1 MLLVKRGELTDASK
15 LLARERG
22 PVARIMRVAIECVMN
37 REITMKS
44 RESEIARV
52 GAAELRYLESH
63 LRGLE
68 MTSTVAPL
76 LGLMGTVI
84 GMIASFATLSQ
95 AGSRVDPSM
104 LAGGIWE
111 ALITTVGGLCV
122 AIPALAAYYLIDAQ
136 IEKVRAT
143 MRDVTIQI
151 LALEDMFIRNEKE
164 QEKREV
170 LEREERLRA
179 LREEQIETPIIFL
192 TARANVAHRVEG
204 LSIGGDDYLTKPFA
218 VDELKARLAV
228 LHKRHP
234 QTRKPSSTLP
244 PGWHMNPLQRRVT
257 IKGRAV
263 DLQPREWSLLE
274 IMMANEGEVL
284 TKTHLLAEVWGLRF
298 DPGTNVVDA
307 VICRLRRKLDVS
319 PTASHIETIRGRGY
333 IFRSHA

>member
-1 MLLVKRGELTDASK
+1 MFDLIFDKGGFVMYLILGLSVYMLAVLFFKAYQFISAGIFNTRYIDPVMLLVKRGELTDASK

-122 AIPALAAYYLIDAQ
+122 AVPALAAYYLIDAQ
-136 IEKVRAT
+136 IERVRAT

-164 QEKREV
+164 QEKREA
-170 LEREERLRA
+170 LEREERQRA
-179 LREEQIETPIIFL
+179 LREEREKVIEITAAAATAPRSTPQSSSVL
-192 TARANVAHRVEG
+192 RL
-204 LSIGGDDYLTKPFA
+204 LS
-218 VDELKARLAV
+218 
-228 LHKRHP
+228 
-234 QTRKPSSTLP
+234 PSY
-244 PGWHMNPLQRRVT
+244 N
-257 IKGRAV
+257 K
-263 DLQPREWSLLE
+263 
-274 IMMANEGEVL
+274 
-284 TKTHLLAEVWGLRF
+284 F
-298 DPGTNVVDA
+298 
-307 VICRLRRKLDVS
+307 
-319 PTASHIETIRGRGY
+319 
-333 IFRSHA
+333 

>member
-1 MLLVKRGELTDASK
+1 MFDLIFDKGGFVMYLILGLSVYMLAILFFKAYQFITAGIFNTRYIDPVMLLVKRGELTDASK

-122 AIPALAAYYLIDAQ
+122 AVPALAAYYLIDAQ
-136 IEKVRAT
+136 IERVRAT

-164 QEKREV
+164 QEKREA
-170 LEREERLRA
+170 LEREERQRA
-179 LREEQIETPIIFL
+179 LREEREKVIEITAAAATTSRSTPQSSSVL
-192 TARANVAHRVEG
+192 RL
-204 LSIGGDDYLTKPFA
+204 LS
-218 VDELKARLAV
+218 
-228 LHKRHP
+228 
-234 QTRKPSSTLP
+234 PSY
-244 PGWHMNPLQRRVT
+244 N
-257 IKGRAV
+257 K
-263 DLQPREWSLLE
+263 
-274 IMMANEGEVL
+274 
-284 TKTHLLAEVWGLRF
+284 F
-298 DPGTNVVDA
+298 
-307 VICRLRRKLDVS
+307 
-319 PTASHIETIRGRGY
+319 
-333 IFRSHA
+333 